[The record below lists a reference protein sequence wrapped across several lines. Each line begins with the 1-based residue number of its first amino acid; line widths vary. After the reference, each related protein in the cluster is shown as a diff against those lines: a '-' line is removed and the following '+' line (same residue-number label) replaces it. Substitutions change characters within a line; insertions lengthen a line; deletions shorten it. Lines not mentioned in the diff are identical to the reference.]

1 MNREFAFNKT
11 LEEETKQMSTIADT
25 ILRRKQ
31 YQEKYNNRL
40 VIDEQDDDP
49 RIHFFNQCLKD
60 QNLCLPILDKIWK
73 KTLCLQNYFLSEGN
87 IRGLA

>member
-40 VIDEQDDDP
+40 VIDE
-49 RIHFFNQCLKD
+49 
-60 QNLCLPILDKIWK
+60 
-73 KTLCLQNYFLSEGN
+73 
-87 IRGLA
+87 